1 MVKLARRK
9 KPHIQKPKYR
19 LIVPRYIKF
28 GFHQLLVE
36 QVSDAFMRAEAECE
50 PGEATPEGLCD
61 SDVETIYL
69 LKSLSRHKKRYYLMH
84 ECIHAC
90 LDLMDS
96 ADL

>member
-9 KPHIQKPKYR
+9 KLQRPKYR
-19 LIVPRYIKF
+19 LIVPKYLEF
-28 GFHQLLVE
+28 GFHKILVE
-36 QVSDAFMRAEAECE
+36 QVTEEFMRDEAECVE
-50 PGEATPEGLCD
+50 GDTTPEGLWD
-61 SDVETIYL
+61 TDHDTIFI
-69 LKSLSRHKKRYYLMH
+69 LKNLSRHKKRYYLMH